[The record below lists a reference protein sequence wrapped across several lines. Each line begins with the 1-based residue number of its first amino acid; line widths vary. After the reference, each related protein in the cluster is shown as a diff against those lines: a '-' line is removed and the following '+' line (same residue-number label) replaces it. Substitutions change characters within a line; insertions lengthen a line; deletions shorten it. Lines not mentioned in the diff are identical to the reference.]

1 MTAREDVFADG
12 MVSRTQLIGS
22 IELIP
27 IDGSAGMLRGSTR
40 TADEQPRFQT
50 VEELVWLLTF
60 RDGLI
65 WRQRVPALASVRRDA
80 SEEGLLSDNRDELP
94 ALLAE
99 LVPTGGISR
108 SLAASLLDPNFVPGT
123 IGLNRFRILRA
134 DHLDADASALAPCL
148 RKRRVERRP
157 LGNVGHRY
165 SIGLHG
171 SRPTSDRWPLILP
184 H

>member
-1 MTAREDVFADG
+1 MLKLEPEPS
-12 MVSRTQLIGS
+12 SRAFLIC
-22 IELIP
+22 
-27 IDGSAGMLRGSTR
+27 R
-40 TADEQPRFQT
+40 
-50 VEELVWLLTF
+50 
-60 RDGLI
+60 
-65 WRQRVPALASVRRDA
+65 ASVGCRDA

-148 RKRRVERRP
+148 RKRRVE
-157 LGNVGHRY
+157 
-165 SIGLHG
+165 
-171 SRPTSDRWPLILP
+171 
-184 H
+184 